1 MPDAPA
7 PETFRL
13 FIAVTVPEEIKSEIE
28 KTQTE
33 LRRALPKASV
43 RWTKRAQFHL
53 TLKFL
58 GNVDAQRVGPLTKA
72 LGAACQGFGPLELR
86 AERIGFFPDL
96 RRPRVVWV
104 GMHDQQEQLAGVQRA
119 IEAATRDYTA
129 EESTERFTG
138 HVTLGRIK
146 SLSRTEAEALAALA
160 ASLATRF
167 FGAWTAGA
175 VELFRSQLSPEGAR
189 HTTLAS
195 IPLARQSSA
204 IA

>member
-13 FIAVTVPEEIKSEIE
+13 FIAVSVPEGIKSEIE

-43 RWTKRAQFHL
+43 RWTKREQFHL

-58 GNVDAQRVGPLTKA
+58 GNVDAQRVGPLTNA
-72 LGAACQGFGPLELR
+72 LGAACQGFEPLELR

-104 GMHDQQEQLAGVQRA
+104 GMHDQQEQLAVVQRA

-160 ASLATRF
+160 ASLTTRC
-167 FGAWTAGA
+167 FGAWTATT
-175 VELFRSQLSPEGAR
+175 VELFHSQLSSDGAH
-189 HTTLAS
+189 HTVLAS
-195 IPLARQSSA
+195 IPLASRPGT